1 MKKTSRRKFIATTGI
16 SFFASSFAGA
26 QNKSGVKDG
35 VVGEPFAELEGAK
48 ILSEGGNAVDAIITA
63 AATAAT
69 TAAATT
75 TYTAGCQAS
84 SATTSSDQA
93 VAAVAAAWRSGL
105 QWGTV
110 AAAECHC

>member
-16 SFFASSFAGA
+16 SFFASAFAGA

-63 AATAAT
+63 AATAAIT
-69 TAAATT
+69 SPQMCGFGGCLLYTSDAAAKRI
-75 TYTAGCQAS
+75 
-84 SATTSSDQA
+84 
-93 VAAVAAAWRSGL
+93 V
-105 QWGTV
+105 
-110 AAAECHC
+110 